1 MSTMT
6 YSGHA
11 VEIEEDIVR
20 LRRRKLEFESDTVR
34 RRNPRP
40 LRIFHPF
47 SAASAGLARRR

>member
-1 MSTMT
+1 MSNMT
-6 YSGHA
+6 YAGHA

-20 LRRRKLEFESDTVR
+20 LRRRKLEFESDAVR

-47 SAASAGLARRR
+47 SGVSAGLARWR

>member
-1 MSTMT
+1 VSTMT

-47 SAASAGLARRR
+47 SAASAGLARWR